1 MGNLGRKPVNS
12 VGCWSILPAD
22 FGPENAM
29 KQRKKPNLTSSAS
42 ADEKSVKS
50 ADSSKKSTGS
60 AVVAGDIAM
69 PSDRVRAAIS
79 IWLPIHLFALLV
91 SVSAVVEPSSIHA
104 RLHSLLRPYLQL
116 THFGVDDRPLYLAY
130 GDSSEQAHRLEVT
143 DAEIQQSDANVEW
156 TNPHFRSSDD
166 SRLTI
171 VGGLAAQPGLAV
183 SDRYSRWL
191 STAATLAESDQPSL
205 VAELLLP
212 VLPQDGSIRGVRIVR
227 RVTDLNTT
235 LDDNLPP
242 PYAARISTVAGRTS
256 LIRLQETRLNAIAD
270 DSESEVNE

>member
-1 MGNLGRKPVNS
+1 
-12 VGCWSILPAD
+12 
-22 FGPENAM
+22 M
-29 KQRKKPNLTSSAS
+29 KQRKKTNRTSPESAAET
-42 ADEKSVKS
+42 ADLRVRP
-50 ADSSKKSTGS
+50 TNR
-60 AVVAGDIAM
+60 AVVAGCSAL

-91 SVSAVVEPSSIHA
+91 SLSAVVEPSSIHA
-104 RLHSLLRPYLQL
+104 QLHGVLRPYLQS

-130 GDSSEQAHRLEVT
+130 GDTSEQAHRLEVT
-143 DAEIQQSDANVEW
+143 DAEIQESDANVEW

-166 SRLTI
+166 SQLTI
-171 VGGLAAQPGLAV
+171 VGGLSAGPGLAV
-183 SDRYSRWL
+183 SDRYARWL

-212 VLPQDGSIRGVRIVR
+212 VLPSDGSIRGVRIVR
-227 RVTDLNTT
+227 RTTDLNTT

-242 PYAARISTVAGRTS
+242 PYVARIATVSGRTA
-256 LIRLQETRLNAIAD
+256 LIRLQETRLNAIAG